1 MDLPSAA
8 KLADDLMQTHGLT
21 GWSFGFNR
29 AKRQLGV
36 CRFAAKRIELS
47 AHFVSA
53 NDEAAVRDTLLHEIA
68 HALAGREAGH
78 GPRWKAICAE
88 LGCKPE
94 RLDHEAVMPEGRWR
108 AKCPS
113 CSEAF
118 HRHRRP
124 MRGRTYACRRCGP
137 RRGKL
142 RFETKPAST
151 PGV

>member
-1 MDLPSAA
+1 MDLPGAA
-8 KLADDLMQTHGLT
+8 KLAEDLMRTHRLS

-36 CRFAAKRIELS
+36 CRYQTKRIELS
-47 AHFVSA
+47 VHFVAA
-53 NDEAAVRDTLLHEIA
+53 NDEPAVRETLLHEIA

-78 GPRWKAICAE
+78 GPKWKAICVK
-88 LGCKPE
+88 LGCRPE

-108 AKCPS
+108 ATCPG
-113 CSEAF
+113 CGQTF
-118 HRHRRP
+118 RRHRRP

-142 RFETKPAST
+142 RFALAGESA
-151 PGV
+151 V